1 MNKIYYISLNNK
13 RMVVVKI
20 ELTESINKTIIP
32 GSKVTKKGIFTK
44 STDELFYLDK
54 INYISKEYDKE
65 SLINLLSEVVDD
77 DVVYAMSIEAKILI
91 KDLMTSGDIPSDMFT
106 KYTGV
111 DSDFI
116 ELFVDELFRVD
127 SFDYRELDYNSYFKS
142 KLTLHPMID
151 SKQMFFYRDM
161 PEGIYYTYSNK
172 ENAKKKDKDDDRI
185 DIQKTKIVLGK
196 KSNTNVY
203 TVYKIKPMPI
213 VDELYADF
221 RKHNDGID
229 YYTIML
235 LDRVC
240 SSKNIHYR
248 NNNNLSYMKT
258 PRRLE
263 SPTTDILISE
273 ILPAGVSYYAFEKF
287 YELTKIL
294 NDFINNPNG
303 LYRGMSVDITSMI
316 FDEKYDMK
324 HQSDFIINYNYKLN
338 NKEYKI
344 PVMSGLDMPSRNKLK
359 SLFKTK
365 PEVHLIIENINNV
378 YCRYYTIVKSNDDY
392 MLVGNYPANIVLLED
407 K

>member
-1 MNKIYYISLNNK
+1 MNKVYYISLKNK
-13 RMVVVKI
+13 KMVVVKV
-20 ELTESINKTIIP
+20 ELTESINKTMIP
-32 GSKVTKKGIFTK
+32 GSKITKTGIFTK
-44 STDELFYLDK
+44 SNDELFYLDNISYIAK
-54 INYISKEYDKE
+54 EVAKEDILKLLADIN
-65 SLINLLSEVVDD
+65 NDD
-77 DVVYAMSIEAKILI
+77 IVYAMSIDAKLI
-91 KDLMTSGDIPSDMFT
+91 IKSMIGSGDIPNDMFT

-116 ELFVDELFRVD
+116 ELFVGELFNITAN
-127 SFDYRELDYNSYFKS
+127 DYTVLDYVSYFKS
-142 KLTLHPMID
+142 KLNLHPMID
-151 SKQMFFYRDM
+151 SKQMFFYKDM
-161 PEGIYYTYSNK
+161 PYGIYYTYSNK

-185 DIQKTKIVLGK
+185 DLQKTKIVLGK
-196 KSNTNVY
+196 KSNTNIY
-203 TVYKIKPMPI
+203 TVYKIKSIPEI
-213 VDELYADF
+213 DNLYAEF

-235 LDRVC
+235 LDRLC

-248 NNNNLSYMKT
+248 NNNNLTYMKS
-258 PRRLE
+258 PKRLE

-287 YELTKIL
+287 YELTNIL
-294 NDFINNPNG
+294 NDFVDNSDG
-303 LYRGMSVDITSMI
+303 LYRKMSVDITSMI
-316 FDEKYDMK
+316 FDEKHEIKY
-324 HQSDFIINYNYKLN
+324 QSDFIVNYIYKIN

-365 PEVHLIIENINNV
+365 PEVHLIIDNVNNV

-392 MLVGNYPANIVLLED
+392 MLVGNYPANMVLLED